1 MNINL
6 NLNRSIRQKIQLYIL
21 GSVVI
26 VYLIVFGFISVSNR
40 KAAFDQTA
48 KLISSYSDRYA
59 GEIGSNLNSDMSA
72 LRTLASTSII
82 NENVGIPAF
91 MDLKNDM
98 IRSTFKANPNVYSF
112 WDSWEY
118 SYIKPD
124 WSKDCGRVA
133 FTIWTEG
140 GQTKESI
147 TERSLDGDPEI
158 YAHQKV
164 LKKENAF
171 EPYMDVFAAGKAEA
185 QMMTSLAVPLLRNG
199 KFVGLMAEDVTLN
212 QFQKL
217 LEGIKPLPDAE
228 AMLISQNGIIAGFPN
243 KEMLSKKVIALLGK
257 DCDVQVLDSIKNGK
271 RFSFIANDSLGVE
284 RYFAFSPIAIGRDGD
299 TWSLGI
305 SVPVST
311 IYQQTNRNFMISILV
326 GLLGLALIWIINL
339 ILSTSITNP
348 IKQLTSLLHRMARG
362 EVSQNMKVNVQT
374 HDELGDMSKALNQTL
389 DSLIQKEHFA
399 NQIGKGDLNVDLT
412 LMSEDDIL
420 GKSLLRMRNDLKKA
434 KDEDEIRQ
442 VNDDR
447 RRWAA
452 ETIAKIN
459 DIIRYN
465 NHDIDLLCKTLVK
478 EVVYSVDANQ
488 GGIFL
493 LNEDNEIDVSYDL
506 VAAFA
511 YNRHKLMKRSF
522 KPGEGLIGTCI
533 AEKEPVY
540 LTELPNDFVE
550 ITSGLGGANPKN
562 ILIVPFVHDSKVL
575 GVLEIA
581 SFKLFA
587 EYEREVVLK
596 IADSFASAISFAKT
610 GSITQKLLEQ
620 SEIQAEMMA
629 AQEEEMRQNLEE
641 LRSTQEESL
650 RQHNEQE
657 GLIEA
662 ISKSVLWTEYD
673 LNGKIVNVS
682 DKVVQ
687 KMGISKDKLLGS
699 DALQD
704 YLSTGNDKDSFTHL
718 WNNVRLGA
726 AQRVV
731 SHRKD
736 GLSSVTVID
745 TYTPIRVDNETR
757 KIIKVSYDITESMN

>member
-1 MNINL
+1 MNIKL

-21 GSVVI
+21 GSVVV
-26 VYLIVFGFISVSNR
+26 VYLIVFGFISISNR

-59 GEIGSNLNSDMSA
+59 GEIGANLNSDMSI
-72 LRTLASTSII
+72 LRTLASTSVIT
-82 NENVGIPAF
+82 ENVGIPAF
-91 MDLKNDM
+91 MELKNSM
-98 IRSTFKANPNVYSF
+98 IRSTFRANPNVYSF

-118 SYIKPD
+118 SYIKPG
-124 WSKDCGRVA
+124 WTKDHGRVA
-133 FTIWTEG
+133 FTIWNEG
-140 GQTKESI
+140 GQVKESV
-147 TERSLDGDPEI
+147 TERSMDGDPEI
-158 YAHQKV
+158 YAKQKIYR
-164 LKKENAF
+164 KENAF
-171 EPYMDVFAAGKAEA
+171 EPYIDVFAAGKAEA
-185 QMMTSLAVPLLRNG
+185 QMMTSLAIPLLRNG

-228 AMLISQNGIIAGFPN
+228 AMLISQNGTIAGFPN

-257 DCDVQVLDSIKNGK
+257 DVRINILDSIKSGK
-271 RFSFIANDSLGVE
+271 RFSFIANDSLGVD

-348 IKQLTSLLHRMARG
+348 IKQLTGLLHRMARG
-362 EVSQNMKVNVQT
+362 EVSQNMKVDVHT

-399 NQIGKGDLNVDLT
+399 NQIGKGDLGVDLT

-434 KDEDEIRQ
+434 KEEDEVRQ
-442 VNDDR
+442 MNDDR

-452 ETIAKIN
+452 DTIAKIN
-459 DIIRYN
+459 DIIRFN
-465 NHDIDLLCKTLVK
+465 NHNIELLCKTLIK

-493 LNEDNEIDVSYDL
+493 LNEDDEVDVTYNL

-511 YNRHKLMKRSF
+511 YNRHKLLKRSF
-522 KPGEGLIGTCI
+522 RPGEGIIGTCI
-533 AEKEPVY
+533 AEKEMVY
-540 LTELPNDFVE
+540 LTDLPNDFVE

-562 ILIVPFVHDSKVL
+562 ILIVPFVHDDLVL

-587 EYEREVVLK
+587 EHEREVVLK
-596 IADSFASAISFAKT
+596 IADSFASAISFAK
-610 GSITQKLLEQ
+610 SNSVTQKLLEQ
-620 SEIQAEMMA
+620 SKIQAEMMA

-641 LRSTQEESL
+641 LRSTQEESY
-650 RQHNEQE
+650 RSHNELSS
-657 GLIEA
+657 LIDS
-662 ISKSVLWTEYD
+662 IGNVVLWTEYD
-673 LNGKIVNVS
+673 IDGNIINVS
-682 DKVVQ
+682 DKLVQ
-687 KMGISKDKLLGS
+687 KLAISKDKLLTS
-699 DALQD
+699 TALND
-704 YLSTGNDKDSFTHL
+704 YLAGGQDKESFAKL
-718 WNNVRLGA
+718 WSSVRLGA
-726 AQRVV
+726 SQRVV
-731 SHRKD
+731 NSHLD
-736 GLSSVTVID
+736 GQKKTVVVD
-745 TYTPIRVDNETR
+745 TYTPIRVDNEIR
-757 KIIKVSYDITESMN
+757 KILKISYDVSELI

>member
-1 MNINL
+1 MNIKL

-21 GSVVI
+21 GSVVV
-26 VYLIVFGFISVSNR
+26 VYLIVFGFISISNR

-59 GEIGSNLNSDMSA
+59 GEIGANLNSDMSI
-72 LRTLASTSII
+72 LRTLASASVIT
-82 NENVGIPAF
+82 ENVGIPAF
-91 MDLKNDM
+91 MELKNSM
-98 IRSTFKANPNVYSF
+98 IRSTFRANPNVYSF

-118 SYIKPD
+118 SYIKPG
-124 WSKDCGRVA
+124 WTKDHGRVA
-133 FTIWTEG
+133 FTIWNEG
-140 GQTKESI
+140 GQVKESV
-147 TERSLDGDPEI
+147 TERSMDGDPEI
-158 YAHQKV
+158 YAKQKIYR
-164 LKKENAF
+164 KENAF
-171 EPYMDVFAAGKAEA
+171 EPYIDVFAAGKAEA
-185 QMMTSLAVPLLRNG
+185 QMMTSLAIPLLRNG

-228 AMLISQNGIIAGFPN
+228 AMLISQNGTIAGFPN
-243 KEMLSKKVIALLGK
+243 KEMLSKKVVALLGK
-257 DCDVQVLDSIKNGK
+257 DVRINILDSIKSGK
-271 RFSFIANDSLGVE
+271 RFSFIANDSLGVD

-348 IKQLTSLLHRMARG
+348 IKQLTGLLHRMARG
-362 EVSQNMKVNVQT
+362 EVSQNMKVDVHT

-399 NQIGKGDLNVDLT
+399 NQIGKGDLGVDLT

-434 KDEDEIRQ
+434 KEEDEVRQ
-442 VNDDR
+442 MNDDR

-452 ETIAKIN
+452 DTIAKIN
-459 DIIRYN
+459 DIIRFN
-465 NHDIDLLCKTLVK
+465 NHNIELLCKTLIK

-493 LNEDNEIDVSYDL
+493 LNEDDEVDVTYNL

-511 YNRHKLMKRSF
+511 YNRHKLLKRSF
-522 KPGEGLIGTCI
+522 RPGEGIIGTCI
-533 AEKEPVY
+533 AEKEMVY
-540 LTELPNDFVE
+540 LTDLPNDFVE

-562 ILIVPFVHDSKVL
+562 ILIVPFVHDDLVL

-587 EYEREVVLK
+587 EHEREVVLK
-596 IADSFASAISFAKT
+596 IADSFASAISFAK
-610 GSITQKLLEQ
+610 SNSVTQKLLEQ
-620 SEIQAEMMA
+620 SKIQAEMMA

-641 LRSTQEESL
+641 LRSTQEESY
-650 RQHNEQE
+650 RSHNELSS
-657 GLIEA
+657 LIDS
-662 ISKSVLWTEYD
+662 IGNVVLWTEYD
-673 LNGKIVNVS
+673 IDGNIINVS
-682 DKVVQ
+682 DKLVQ
-687 KMGISKDKLLGS
+687 KLAISKDKLLS
-699 DALQD
+699 STALND
-704 YLSTGNDKDSFTHL
+704 YLAGGHDKESFAKL
-718 WNNVRLGA
+718 WSSVRLGA
-726 AQRVV
+726 SQRVV
-731 SHRKD
+731 NSHLD
-736 GLSSVTVID
+736 GQKKTVVVD
-745 TYTPIRVDNETR
+745 TYTPIRVDNEIR
-757 KIIKVSYDITESMN
+757 KILKITYDVSELI